1 MFLPLGR
8 TNNVDALAVRTEIK
22 KRADWPSSLE
32 LSNLLS
38 RHETRCG
45 RCSRSGCRGGA
56 LAGVLGW
63 PKTELNDGARV
74 GDEFCLPAVIAL
86 EFLHGGFGS
95 SVPMTLGLAREVA
108 GFDQRRLD
116 LGGTSIVDS
125 ALSCGLGCFRAFIE
139 ELRRGRAATSVARC
153 QAWQRG

>member
-32 LSNLLS
+32 LNNLLS
-38 RHETRCG
+38 RHETRC
-45 RCSRSGCRGGA
+45 SRIGCRGGT

-74 GDEFCLPAVIAL
+74 GNEFCLPAVIAL

-95 SVPMTLGLAREVA
+95 SVPMTRGLAREVT
-108 GFDQRRLD
+108 GFDERRLD

-125 ALSCGLGCFRAFIE
+125 ALSCGF
-139 ELRRGRAATSVARC
+139 GRF
-153 QAWQRG
+153 